1 MNLALTGC
9 CFRLLLCRHI
19 SASKCL
25 MSHLQVL
32 WRGPPL
38 KRPRSGSGGNSS
50 GNKVAH
56 HSTRATAMDKV
67 SEPWVLGWEGRVLKQ
82 LVPFQCL
89 CTCVQVGRAAICRQP
104 QG

>member
-1 MNLALTGC
+1 
-9 CFRLLLCRHI
+9 
-19 SASKCL
+19 
-25 MSHLQVL
+25 
-32 WRGPPL
+32 
-38 KRPRSGSGGNSS
+38 
-50 GNKVAH
+50 
-56 HSTRATAMDKV
+56 MDKV